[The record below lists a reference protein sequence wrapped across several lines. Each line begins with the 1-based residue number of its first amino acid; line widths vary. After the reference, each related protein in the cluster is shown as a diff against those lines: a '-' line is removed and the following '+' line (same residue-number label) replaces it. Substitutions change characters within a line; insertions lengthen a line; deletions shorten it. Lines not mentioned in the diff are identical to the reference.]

1 MQFACQKSRSLHP
14 TRFRFRLLG
23 PVTRFIPRSDWL
35 RSALAGAVAICVFMA
50 GLMAVSP
57 ELHETLHHDAG
68 HADHVCLATMIA
80 DGGCESTVVALL
92 LVAVCLAWTG
102 TVVVMQGHWVRPLF
116 LDGGVL
122 EHGPPVRA

>member
-1 MQFACQKSRSLHP
+1 MIRLAKRS
-14 TRFRFRLLG
+14 TWFRA
-23 PVTRFIPRSDWL
+23 
-35 RSALAGAVAICVFMA
+35 ALAGAVVLCVFVA

-57 ELHETLHHDAG
+57 ELHEHLHNDAG

-80 DGGCESTVVALL
+80 HGGCDSASIAPLL
-92 LVAVCLAWTG
+92 AAVCIAWTG
-102 TVVVMQGHWVRPLF
+102 AVATMMGKWVRPLF